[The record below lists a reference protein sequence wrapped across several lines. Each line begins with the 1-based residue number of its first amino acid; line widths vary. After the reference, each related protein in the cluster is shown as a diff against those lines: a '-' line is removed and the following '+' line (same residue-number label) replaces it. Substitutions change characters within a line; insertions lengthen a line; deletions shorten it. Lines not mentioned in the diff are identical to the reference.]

1 MRVSQKAFSFSKGS
15 CLLLLGQKK
24 QNKTK
29 QNKTKT
35 KTSMEIHRAQIF
47 FNSYRPLKYVISAR
61 LIPHAFQLQFLQ
73 ELVIRDK
80 ILDH

>member
-15 CLLLLGQKK
+15 CLLLLGQK
-24 QNKTK
+24 KTK